1 MINIMLVDDH
11 AILRQGLKRS
21 FEDSDDIKVVGEAGS
36 GAEMLKSLPK
46 CRPQVV
52 LLDINLPDANGPSL
66 IQQIKK
72 TVPGCKVVVLTM
84 YGHVRY
90 ALDAL
95 AGGAD
100 GFVLK
105 GSSYNEL
112 LGAVRAVARGKA
124 YICTELAPELIGR
137 INSPEKSGLASLSAR
152 EFEVL
157 ALIGRGMSLKEAG
170 AQMGI
175 SEKTVGTYQT
185 RLMEKLNLANRTDLV
200 RLALQAGIIQ

>member
-21 FEDSDDIKVVGEAGS
+21 FQDCSDITVVGEAGS
-36 GAEMLKSLPK
+36 GDELLKSLAK
-46 CRPQVV
+46 CRPHVI

-72 TVPGCKVVVLTM
+72 ILPGCKVVVLTM

-90 ALDAL
+90 AVDAL
-95 AGGAD
+95 GNGAD

-112 LGAVRAVARGKA
+112 LGAVRAVARGKS
-124 YICTELAPELIGR
+124 YICTELASELIGR
-137 INSPEKSGLASLSAR
+137 IKKPEKSGLESLSAR
-152 EFEVL
+152 EFEAL
-157 ALIGRGMSLKEAG
+157 TLIGRGMSLKEAG

-185 RLMEKLNLANRTDLV
+185 RLMEKLNLSNKTDLV
-200 RLALQAGIIQ
+200 RLALQAGIIE